1 MKCPPEHIA
10 ALASE
15 FTAPY
20 WHNPRRKAQCSPRL
34 NFYDAMAMLLVSQPK
49 KQVVA
54 VGIQPDLKNRRY
66 TLVVSSN
73 YNLSVETGQHAL
85 DVWAKLKAYAECYH
99 GCSDPVR
106 AASCR
111 EVLAQRTDE
120 FVLPVYRFC
129 FPRLLQYLQ
138 KPCGAKRRLR
148 VFLEFATHP
157 SASGH
162 AAQLFNV
169 IATQLY
175 WSSRGIAAHDAREP
189 VDDNALKVFV
199 YGIDAIYDAAAKL
212 FADRET
218 IRLIPQFEAA
228 IGISP
233 IPQVLMARCSHFI
246 YRIQPHQV
254 PPADCLVLD
263 RCKDLDVP
271 GDF

>member
-1 MKCPPEHIA
+1 MAKMKCPPEHIA

-20 WHNPRRKAQCSPRL
+20 RHNPRSKAQCSPRL
-34 NFYDAMAMLLVSQPK
+34 NFYDAMATLLVSQSR

-54 VGIQPDLKNRRY
+54 VGIQPDLKNKRY

-73 YNLSVETGQHAL
+73 YNVGVETGRHAL

-120 FVLPVYRFC
+120 FILPVYRFC
-129 FPRLLQYLQ
+129 FPRLLHYLQ
-138 KPCGAKRRLR
+138 KPCGGKTRLR

-162 AAQLFNV
+162 AAQFFNL

-175 WSSRGIAAHDAREP
+175 WSSQDLAAHDARES
-189 VDDNALKVFV
+189 VNDNVLKAFV
-199 YGIDAIYDAAAKL
+199 NGIDAIYDAAAK
-212 FADRET
+212 FFGDRET
-218 IRLIPQFEAA
+218 VNLIPQFEAV
-228 IGISP
+228 IG
-233 IPQVLMARCSHFI
+233 M
-246 YRIQPHQV
+246 
-254 PPADCLVLD
+254 
-263 RCKDLDVP
+263 
-271 GDF
+271 